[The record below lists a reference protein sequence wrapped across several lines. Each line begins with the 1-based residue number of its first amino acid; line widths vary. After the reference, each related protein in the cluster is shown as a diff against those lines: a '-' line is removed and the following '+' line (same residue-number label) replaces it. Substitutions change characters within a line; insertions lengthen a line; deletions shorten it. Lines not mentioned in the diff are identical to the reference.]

1 MKRVYPD
8 ALFIVTGDHASI
20 PIHPGDTLTRQDV
33 TLREQFCTSFAMH
46 HPELTQD
53 ILAGNTIGGHMNI
66 MPTIFELIAPKG
78 FPYYSLVPSLTEPL
92 DHVVTPYHWLTK
104 ENVGSAQT
112 PVYQSTIVTDQELP
126 TKESTG
132 VRYADEIA
140 GVDALTAW
148 ICRHPEIL
156 SNFH

>member
-1 MKRVYPD
+1 
-8 ALFIVTGDHASI
+8 
-20 PIHPGDTLTRQDV
+20 
-33 TLREQFCTSFAMH
+33 
-46 HPELTQD
+46 
-53 ILAGNTIGGHMNI
+53 MNI

-78 FPYYSLVPSLTEPL
+78 FSYYSLVPSLTEPI

-112 PVYQSTIVTDQELP
+112 PVYQSTVATDQEVP

-132 VRYADEIA
+132 IRYADEIA

-148 ICRHPEIL
+148 IVRHPEML
-156 SNFH
+156 SNFR